1 MLNGAIRRPG
11 GSTKAFVYALLV
23 HGLLVALL
31 IFGVRWQTRPAA
43 VDPKI
48 VQATVVQDPE
58 IKKEVE
64 RLKQENERTAA
75 LEAQRAKEAL
85 QEAQRQRQAEVDKKK
100 QQMLEKQALEK
111 QALEKQQAAE
121 LKQKTEEKKKLEQK
135 KLAEAELKRQATE
148 QQKKDSEQ
156 RRQQAEAALKEQ
168 LAAEEQDRTQAQ
180 AAAAAASQRGEIARF
195 EAIIRQK
202 VERSWT
208 RPANAREG
216 LECVV
221 QVRLI
226 AGGEV
231 LQAAVVRSSGNP
243 LFDRSAV
250 NAIYKAS
257 PLPVPD
263 DKSMFDHFREFDF
276 KFRPEG

>member
-1 MLNGAIRRPG
+1 M
-11 GSTKAFVYALLV
+11 YALLV
-23 HGLLVALL
+23 HALLVALMIL
-31 IFGVRWQTRPAA
+31 GVRWQTRPVA
-43 VDPKI
+43 VDTKI

-58 IKKEVE
+58 IKKEIE
-64 RLKQENERTAA
+64 RLRQDNERAVA

-85 QEAQRQRQAEVDKKK
+85 QKAQHQRQAEVDKKK
-100 QQMLEKQALEK
+100 QQALEK
-111 QALEKQQAAE
+111 QVLEKQLGAE
-121 LKQKTEEKKKLEQK
+121 LKQKTEDKKKLEQK
-135 KLAEAELKRQATE
+135 KLAEAETKRQATE
-148 QQKKDSEQ
+148 LQKKDSEQ

-168 LAAEEQDRTQAQ
+168 LAAEEKDRTQVQ
-180 AAAAAASQRGEIARF
+180 AAAVAASQRGEIARF

-208 RPANAREG
+208 RPANTREG

-221 QVRLI
+221 QVRLVP
-226 AGGEV
+226 GGEV

-250 NAIYKAS
+250 NAVYKAS

>member
-1 MLNGAIRRPG
+1 MLNGAIRRPS

-23 HGLLVALL
+23 HALLVGLMIL
-31 IFGVRWQTRPAA
+31 GVRWQTPPAA
-43 VDPKI
+43 VDTKI

-64 RLKQENERTAA
+64 RLKQENERTVA

-85 QEAQRQRQAEVDKKK
+85 QAAQRQRQAEADKKK
-100 QQMLEKQALEK
+100 QQVLEK

-121 LKQKTEEKKKLEQK
+121 LKQKTEDKKKLEQK
-135 KLAEAELKRQATE
+135 KLAETEVKRQATE

-168 LAAEEQDRTQAQ
+168 LAAEEKDRTQAQ

-221 QVRLI
+221 QVRLV

-250 NAIYKAS
+250 NAVYKAS

>member
-1 MLNGAIRRPG
+1 M
-11 GSTKAFVYALLV
+11 YALLV
-23 HGLLVALL
+23 HALLVALMIL
-31 IFGVRWQTRPAA
+31 GVRWQTRPAA
-43 VDPKI
+43 VDTKI

-58 IKKEVE
+58 IKKEVD
-64 RLKQENERTAA
+64 RLKQQNERTLA
-75 LEAQRAKEAL
+75 LEAQRARELL
-85 QEAQRQRQAEVDKKK
+85 QETQRQAEADKKK
-100 QQMLEKQALEK
+100 QRVLEK
-111 QALEKQQAAE
+111 QALEKQQSAE
-121 LKQKTEEKKKLEQK
+121 LKKKVEEKKKLEQK
-135 KLAEAELKRQATE
+135 KVAETEIKRQATE
-148 QQKKDSEQ
+148 LQKKDSEQ
-156 RRQQAEAALKEQ
+156 HRQQAEAALKEQ
-168 LAAEEQDRTQAQ
+168 LAAEEKDRTQVQ
-180 AAAAAASQRGEIARF
+180 AAAVAASQRGEIARF

-208 RPANAREG
+208 RPANTREG

-221 QVRLI
+221 QVRLVP
-226 AGGEV
+226 GGEV

-250 NAIYKAS
+250 NAVYKAS

>member
-1 MLNGAIRRPG
+1 MLNGAIRRPS
-11 GSTKAFVYALLV
+11 GSIKAFVYALMV

-31 IFGVRWQTRPAA
+31 IFGVHWQTRPAA
-43 VDPKI
+43 VDTKI

-64 RLKQENERTAA
+64 RLKQENEKTQA

-85 QEAQRQRQAEVDKKK
+85 QEGQRQRQAEADKKK
-100 QQMLEKQALEK
+100 QQVLEKQAQEK
-111 QALEKQQAAE
+111 QRAAE
-121 LKQKTEEKKKLEQK
+121 LKQKTEDKKKLDQK
-135 KLAEAELKRQATE
+135 KLAEAEVKRQATE
-148 QQKKDSEQ
+148 VQKKDSEQ

-168 LAAEEQDRTQAQ
+168 LAAEEKDRTQAQ

-208 RPANAREG
+208 RPANTREG

-221 QVRLI
+221 QVRLVP
-226 AGGEV
+226 GGEV
-231 LQAAVVRSSGNP
+231 LQAAVIRSSGNP

-250 NAIYKAS
+250 NAVYKAS

>member
-1 MLNGAIRRPG
+1 MLNGAIRKPS

-23 HGLLVALL
+23 HALLVGLMLL
-31 IFGVRWQTRPAA
+31 GVRWQTRPAA
-43 VDPKI
+43 VDTKI

-58 IKKEVE
+58 IKKEIE
-64 RLKQENERTAA
+64 RLKQENERTVA
-75 LEAQRAKEAL
+75 LEAQRAKQAL
-85 QEAQRQRQAEVDKKK
+85 QEVQHQAEVDKKK
-100 QQMLEKQALEK
+100 QQVLEKQALEK
-111 QALEKQQAAE
+111 QVLEKQQAAE

-135 KLAEAELKRQATE
+135 KLAEAEVKRQATE
-148 QQKKDSEQ
+148 AQKKDSEQ

-168 LAAEEQDRTQAQ
+168 LAAEEKDRTQAQ
-180 AAAAAASQRGEIARF
+180 TAAAAASQRGEIARF

-221 QVRLI
+221 QVRLV

-231 LQAAVVRSSGNP
+231 LQAVVVRSSGNP
-243 LFDRSAV
+243 LFDRSAI
-250 NAIYKAS
+250 NAVYKAS